1 MHLNNFALELRQV
14 IFLVHFLKK
23 EKEVGVVEVA
33 DFSLWCVARCISLHL
48 VLGDVTN
55 RFDLTPCRERY
66 VSFVLSLTEVIG

>member
-33 DFSLWCVARCISLHL
+33 DFSL
-48 VLGDVTN
+48 
-55 RFDLTPCRERY
+55 
-66 VSFVLSLTEVIG
+66 